1 MIISY
6 SFFLYKLTSAHKS
19 LTVEVASSQKRTKVW
34 AGRGPAGET
43 IISTL
48 PWNKWY
54 KLAKSLL
61 YALLASA
68 CGMKT
73 KQSSLIHR
81 YCTIKSVKCW
91 RNLYR
96 IMFRFSPPYRRA
108 GERDVCAGSDHYF
121 FPRWGPRAWRGQ
133 DKGTETRLL
142 NGIIDLQSEFTD
154 KMANWNNI
162 ETFFGIMSFVQSI
175 SVISGPAGAAAVPEI
190 AN

>member
-6 SFFLYKLTSAHKS
+6 SIFLYKLTSAHKS

-91 RNLYR
+91 RNFYR
-96 IMFRFSPPYRRA
+96 IMFRFIPHTDERGRGTCARGRITTFSRVEVPEHGGGRIRGRRRA
-108 GERDVCAGSDHYF
+108 Y
-121 FPRWGPRAWRGQ
+121 
-133 DKGTETRLL
+133 
-142 NGIIDLQSEFTD
+142 
-154 KMANWNNI
+154 
-162 ETFFGIMSFVQSI
+162 
-175 SVISGPAGAAAVPEI
+175 
-190 AN
+190 

>member
-91 RNLYR
+91 RNFYR
-96 IMFRFSPPYRRA
+96 IMFRFIPHTDERGEGRVRGVGSLLFPALRSP
-108 GERDVCAGSDHYF
+108 
-121 FPRWGPRAWRGQ
+121 AWRGQ

-154 KMANWNNI
+154 NMAN
-162 ETFFGIMSFVQSI
+162 
-175 SVISGPAGAAAVPEI
+175 
-190 AN
+190 

>member
-91 RNLYR
+91 RNFYR
-96 IMFRFSPPYRRA
+96 IMFRFIPHTDERGRGTCARGRITTFSRVEVPSMEGA
-108 GERDVCAGSDHYF
+108 G
-121 FPRWGPRAWRGQ
+121 
-133 DKGTETRLL
+133 
-142 NGIIDLQSEFTD
+142 
-154 KMANWNNI
+154 
-162 ETFFGIMSFVQSI
+162 
-175 SVISGPAGAAAVPEI
+175 
-190 AN
+190 